1 MSARVVQRGRIANE
15 TTPSRPSVASVAA
28 GSAPVKEAAAMPS
41 SQARARNARIMS
53 LCDGYE
59 RRNVGEDGLR
69 DDVARQEVFDGCEG
83 AIGGARLDDALRPD
97 LADAGKRL
105 EFRLARGVDVDEGS
119 LAGAGNGAAAQRR
132 DEDVVFVLGASRE
145 VDAVEI
151 GFGGRS
157 AGGLEGVD
165 PAVAVVYGVD
175 AGVLDGA
182 GDVDSDVRGDTL
194 VLTDLEFFGVAQAVV
209 EEVGD
214 AAEKGHGE
222 QGDDE
227 PAVAFEPVRQARGTP
242 VE

>member
-1 MSARVVQRGRIANE
+1 MSARVLQRGRRANE
-15 TTPSRPSVASVAA
+15 TTPTKPAVASVAA

-132 DEDVVFVLGASRE
+132 DEDVVFV
-145 VDAVEI
+145 
-151 GFGGRS
+151 
-157 AGGLEGVD
+157 
-165 PAVAVVYGVD
+165 
-175 AGVLDGA
+175 
-182 GDVDSDVRGDTL
+182 RG
-194 VLTDLEFFGVAQAVV
+194 AQAVV
-209 EEVGD
+209 EEVGN
-214 AAEKGHGE
+214 AVEKGDGE
-222 QGDDE
+222 KGDDE
-227 PAVAFEPVRQARGTP
+227 PAIAFELVSQARGP
-242 VE
+242 QPGDGWAKYRRARR